1 MFDMHCVI
9 FAGGKSSR
17 MGQDKALLPFGGY
30 DTLIE
35 YQYKRMKKIFKEVSI
50 SSKSTDKIE
59 FTCNIIEDPKEIK
72 IFAPTAGFVALFN
85 ILEDERVFILS
96 VDTPFVTEEEIT
108 QLLHADNPT
117 LDATIA
123 KTATGAHPM
132 CGIYHRSL
140 HVKFTTMLQEDNH
153 RLGRLLKESHTC
165 YVSFKDDNAFTNLN
179 HPHEYQEAL
188 KRLV

>member
-35 YQYKRMKKIFKEVSI
+35 YQYKRIKKIFKEVSI

-59 FTCNIIEDPKEIK
+59 FTCKIIEDPKEIK

-153 RLGRLLKESHTC
+153 RLGRLLKESRTC